1 MKYNFKIM
9 NVELLNE
16 IKSMSEEEVNE
27 MLNEN
32 KLSLEKI
39 AIELTHQR
47 GLIEKLNNNVIFIND
62 KLDNVIK
69 INNLKIK

>member
-1 MKYNFKIM
+1 M

>member
-1 MKYNFKIM
+1 M

-16 IKSMSEEEVNE
+16 IKSMSEQEVNE

-69 INNLKIK
+69 INNLKK